1 MNSTQSTFSAITST
15 PVPPFSQA
23 PPRRRKRISR
33 RVRHSVQVLC
43 VAILVAFGSAV
54 CLGAISWVRSQAAV
68 KVVEAQVRAIRG
80 GKVEEAY
87 SLFSSSY
94 QSAHT
99 LPMFRRDLRRREPLD
114 RVQKLEFWGRSVW
127 GETAVL
133 WGSFQD
139 DLGHSYPVR
148 YLLVKENGSWRV
160 DNFHLS
166 ADIPDSVRS
175 TVRFIQT

>member
-1 MNSTQSTFSAITST
+1 MNSTQSTFPAVIGR

-23 PPRRRKRISR
+23 PSRRRSR
-33 RVRHSVQVLC
+33 VSKRVRHAIRVLF
-43 VAILVAFGSAV
+43 VGILVAIGSMV

-127 GETAVL
+127 GQTAVL
-133 WGSFQD
+133 WGNFQD
-139 DLGHSYPVR
+139 DLGHNYPVR
-148 YLLVKENGSWRV
+148 YLLVKENGAWRV

-166 ADIPDSVRS
+166 ADIPDSVRA